1 MRADQVVDPAV
12 DDEAVD
18 DEAVDDGPAGD
29 GPTDADATLFDRI
42 RVSDR
47 PDDETFV
54 IERRERVFV
63 VLNRYPY
70 STGHVLVVP
79 NRAVHNLEDLD
90 DTEWHQLWDTVR
102 DTVVAVKRAF
112 HPDGVNVG
120 LNLGDGAGPSV
131 PDHVHVHVLPRWKAD
146 TNFMTA
152 LADVRVLPQ
161 TLRESWEA
169 LRAVWTP

>member
-1 MRADQVVDPAV
+1 MVDRMWAGWRIPSMQADRASDPA
-12 DDEAVD
+12 
-18 DEAVDDGPAGD
+18 PPGD
-29 GPTDADATLFDRI
+29 GATLFDRI
-42 RVSDR
+42 RTSRR

-54 IERRERVFV
+54 IERRSRVFV

-70 STGHVLVVP
+70 STGHLLVVP
-79 NRAVHNLEDLD
+79 NRAVENLEDLAD
-90 DTEWHQLWDTVR
+90 DESHDLWDTVR
-102 DTVVAVKRAF
+102 DTVVAVKQAF
-112 HPDGVNVG
+112 QPDGINVG

-131 PDHVHVHVLPRWKAD
+131 PDHVHVHVVPRWKAD

-152 LADVRVLPQ
+152 LADVRVMPQ